1 MIYHGFTFDLW
12 GIMWVTLQDFET
24 EDKASTS
31 VKSLKREVVT
41 SIKTELL
48 LIKIMIIEV
57 FEISNS
63 PKGKS
68 STVHVKFS
76 KEILLL

>member
-1 MIYHGFTFDLW
+1 
-12 GIMWVTLQDFET
+12 MWVTLQDFET

-41 SIKTELL
+41 SIKTEPL
-48 LIKIMIIEV
+48 LIKIMIRSF

-68 STVHVKFS
+68 STVPVKFS
-76 KEILLL
+76 